1 MCVTDL
7 FLEST
12 VIARRA
18 ERLSILTNVKRSKD
32 LHSSILLTTG
42 GPDILTVGDKNAS
55 LTSILANLSIE
66 MQAHGKASMRTP

>member
-1 MCVTDL
+1 MCVTHL

-12 VIARRA
+12 VIARHA